1 VGTGGLVLVGKT
13 RRGAARLSAQLAA
26 REVRKEYAAVVVG
39 AVPRAG
45 RVELPLS
52 GQACATAF
60 EPLRAARSV
69 EHGTLTLM
77 RLWPLTGRKHQL
89 RRHMAALGHP
99 ILGDKSLNPPSPA
112 RAARLAN
119 CAPAPLRPRYGAAA
133 RADGAGRVGGGRKFR
148 GERRVVGGLYLWAV
162 IFPTLL

>member
-1 VGTGGLVLVGKT
+1 MLVGKT

-69 EHGTLTLM
+69 EHGTLTLV

-99 ILGDKSLNPPSPA
+99 ILGDKSAPSPA
-112 RAARLAN
+112 RALRLAP
-119 CAPAPLRPRYGAAA
+119 CELRPRTPAPPLRRSSARQRGRAGGRGQEVPWGAA
-133 RADGAGRVGGGRKFR
+133 
-148 GERRVVGGLYLWAV
+148 RRVRALPLGRN
-162 IFPTLL
+162 FPTLHWAI